1 MRLPTSTMKQMFSGM
16 KIAMAIDVEDSV
28 VETNAIHQSGS
39 RITLMEL
46 DFDKLLA
53 NQDKM
58 LEMNRVKPKT
68 LEEAKQILKD
78 IPGIKAEMNRVVEI
92 RFE

>member
-1 MRLPTSTMKQMFSGM
+1 M